1 MPNQINGSYFST
13 NFRKHTY
20 DNALHQWHLKVF
32 MNRLNEMVRLARPA
46 SVLDAG
52 CGEGFVL
59 SFLKSE
65 NPGLKLTGTDLSTEA
80 IQYAR
85 EHFGEIGEF
94 KQGNIYKLPF
104 EDDAFDLV
112 ICSEVLEHLDT
123 PEAAISELKRV
134 SRQHVLI
141 TVPLE
146 PYFQW
151 LNNIGRLVGIGDD
164 IGHVNFWTRSRF
176 NTLMSEHFEVLET
189 DWHQIYQ
196 LGLGRVA

>member
-1 MPNQINGSYFST
+1 MSNRINGNYYSA

-32 MNRLNEMVRLARPA
+32 MNRLNEMVRLASPR

-65 NPGLKLTGTDLSTEA
+65 NPRLDLTGTDLSHSA
-80 IQYAR
+80 IEYAR
-85 EHFGEIGEF
+85 KHFSEVGDF
-94 KQGNIYKLPF
+94 RQGNIYELPF
-104 EDDAFDLV
+104 EDDSFDLV
-112 ICSEVLEHLDT
+112 ICSEVLEHLDA
-123 PEAAISELKRV
+123 PEKAIRELKRV

-164 IGHVNFWTRSRF
+164 IGHVNFWNRERF
-176 NTLMSEHFEVLET
+176 HSLMDEHFDIVET
-189 DWHQIYQ
+189 HWHQIYQ